1 MQNPIHR
8 YKYKSFGRKEK
19 GHRAGFFEVDL
30 SGGADEAMYKSGLY
44 IEMRF
49 PPRFSAQ
56 VSRNRVDN
64 RQILRDLYMETSF

>member
-1 MQNPIHR
+1 MLPLIYR
-8 YKYKSFGRKEK
+8 CKYKTISRKEK
-19 GHRAGFFEVDL
+19 GHRAGFFEVNL

-56 VSRNRVDN
+56 VSQNRVDN